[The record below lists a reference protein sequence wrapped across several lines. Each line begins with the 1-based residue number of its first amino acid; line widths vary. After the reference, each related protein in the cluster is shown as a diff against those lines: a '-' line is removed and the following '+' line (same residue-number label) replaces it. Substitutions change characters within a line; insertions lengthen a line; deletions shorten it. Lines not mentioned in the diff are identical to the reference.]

1 MSDCKYVSA
10 TKLRERQ
17 REPKA
22 ALGLRPEN
30 ATHAVCSPT
39 LHSSTWTRTPS
50 QNALGLG
57 AAQCAELTH
66 GGKGS
71 GLCGRIR
78 RHLAH
83 TTHVFTI
90 LLIHSRPQVPRSKI
104 RQRRKRS
111 DPQQRCLT
119 NTFVDGVVQR
129 PDQKAQW

>member
-17 REPKA
+17 REPKT

-66 GGKGS
+66 GGERKYW
-71 GLCGRIR
+71 LCGRIR

-90 LLIHSRPQVPRSKI
+90 LLILAPIPRFPPPGSTVEDLI
-104 RQRRKRS
+104 A
-111 DPQQRCLT
+111 
-119 NTFVDGVVQR
+119 
-129 PDQKAQW
+129 AQAL